1 MKKITMFEH
10 KKVLVLG
17 LAKSGVAAAEL
28 LHKLGAFVTVN
39 DAKPFEENDAAKRLL
54 EQGVNVICGRHP
66 EDLLD
71 EGFELVVKNPGIP
84 YSNIIVKDALQR
96 NIPVWTEVEL
106 AYLISEAPMVGITGS
121 NGKTTTTTLLF
132 NILNEGKLKPLIAG
146 NIGTVACGVAEEAE
160 KDNVIVTELSSFQ
173 LMGTNA
179 FKPHIAIWT
188 NLFEAH
194 IDYHGSME
202 EYAKAKF
209 NVTRNQDEN
218 DYLIYN
224 ADQEIVAT
232 FAAKSKAKKVPF
244 SSTQI
249 LEQGISCDD
258 EAIYWNGE
266 AFMQR
271 EIIALPG
278 KHNVENVM
286 CAIAVAKLMDC
297 PQEAMEHVLAT
308 FAGVEHRTQFVKEL
322 NGRKFYND
330 SKATN
335 TLATRSALS
344 AFKQPIVLLAGGLD
358 RGHSFEDLREFMPNV
373 HAVVVSGE
381 TADRF
386 AEFAKSCGVET
397 IEKAEWI
404 EDAVEKAY
412 AVSKEGDVV
421 LLSPSCASWDQYSR
435 FEVRGERFVNAV
447 EKLNEV

>member
-54 EQGVNVICGRHP
+54 EQGMNVICGRHP

-249 LEQGISCDD
+249 LERGISCDD

-271 EIIALPG
+271 DIIALPG

-412 AVSKEGDVV
+412 ALSKEGDVV
-421 LLSPSCASWDQYSR
+421 LLSPACASWDQYSR

>member
-1 MKKITMFEH
+1 MFEH

-54 EQGVNVICGRHP
+54 EQGMNVICGRHP

-249 LEQGISCDD
+249 LERGISCDD

-271 EIIALPG
+271 DIIALPG

-412 AVSKEGDVV
+412 ALSKEGDVV
-421 LLSPSCASWDQYSR
+421 LLSPACASWDQYSR